1 MLFLETSRAA
11 DAGIIPLGPAMI
23 DEEQRRLHAKRS
35 LRLVTITLALFGF
48 FALILPLLAPLLNGY
63 SFLRFP
69 LGLFL
74 TAQGTVFGIIGVI
87 YWSAARQDR
96 LDRRHGLTSEI

>member
-1 MLFLETSRAA
+1 MN
-11 DAGIIPLGPAMI
+11 MI
-23 DEEQRRLHAKRS
+23 DEAQRKQHAARSFRLA
-35 LRLVTITLALFGF
+35 VGVV
-48 FALILPLLAPLLNGY
+48 ALIIALAVMVPLFAPLLNGY

-74 TAQGTVFGIIGVI
+74 AAQGSIIALIAVI

-96 LDRRHGLTSEI
+96 LDRQHGLSNEL

>member
-1 MLFLETSRAA
+1 
-11 DAGIIPLGPAMI
+11 MI
-23 DEEQRRLHAKRS
+23 DEEQRRRYAVRS
-35 LRLVTITLALFGF
+35 FWLVLISVGLIAV
-48 FALILPLLAPLLNGY
+48 FALIVPLAAPLLNGY

-74 TAQGTVFGIIGVI
+74 ALQGAVAGIIAVI

-96 LDRRHGLTSEI
+96 LDRRHGLTSEH